1 MNLLERWAEK
11 AYDAKFV
18 IRELQLLTGAT
29 KNWSSLFCEREN
41 REKIRYCVPFDE
53 EYAYGRKT
61 GICYSEEHALEAI
74 KFILGQYG
82 FLLIPWFKQEFNDTV
97 DLCVKTNNPV
107 AFVVDENNAET
118 EVFDTMFVFKK
129 CNNKAG
135 FCVSHV
141 VPILDKREV
150 QDD

>member
-11 AYDAKFV
+11 KFDTKLV
-18 IRELQLLTGAT
+18 THELQFLSNTA
-29 KNWSSLFCEREN
+29 NFYSLFSEDEN
-41 REKIRYCVPFDE
+41 GEKIRYCVPYDE

-61 GICYSEEHALEAI
+61 GICYSEGHALEAI

-82 FLLIPWFKQEFNDTV
+82 FLLIPWFKQEFNDSV
-97 DLCVKTNNPV
+97 DLFVTAEKPV
-107 AFVVDENNAET
+107 AFTVDENNAEK

-129 CNNKAG
+129 CNNRAG

-141 VPILDKREV
+141 VPILEKKE
-150 QDD
+150 QTDD